1 MGGHHDGQMMRL
13 SETERSERSART
25 RANTEANAARQA
37 SAPQLQPRGDAQ
49 RRKHQGGGQA
59 DAPSLAEQDE
69 IAQRARALWAADRVA
84 GRLARAVA
92 LVRDGKPPND
102 PELLLAALDKYK
114 HIVTDVDAKVAEKR
128 SLRTAQQQSRTG
140 KIEAQRVA
148 EEEKVQ
154 RCQASRMA
162 AEAARTRAKSERE
175 GRRTSRADGILE
187 AKRQA
192 EIDRRA
198 RQMRE
203 LVDAEWDKEQQH
215 VKLANAREMQ
225 RRQDA
230 RAVQE
235 REHRE
240 LVQAEEQRRGRCL
253 AALEREQVQREES
266 DPQVIK
272 ALPGHP
278 GLLGGHSK
286 NIAPYAQQQ
295 RPLRFQL
302 RRWQHP
308 D

>member
-1 MGGHHDGQMMRL
+1 MRL

-37 SAPQLQPRGDAQ
+37 SAPQPQPRGDAQ
-49 RRKHQGGGQA
+49 RRKHQGGPA
-59 DAPSLAEQDE
+59 DAPSLAEQEE

-114 HIVTDVDAKVAEKR
+114 HIVTDLDAKVAEKR
-128 SLRTAQQQSRTG
+128 SLRAAQQQSRTG
-140 KIEAQRVA
+140 KIETQRIA

-162 AEAARTRAKSERE
+162 AEAERTRAKSERE

-215 VKLANAREMQ
+215 IKLANAREMQ